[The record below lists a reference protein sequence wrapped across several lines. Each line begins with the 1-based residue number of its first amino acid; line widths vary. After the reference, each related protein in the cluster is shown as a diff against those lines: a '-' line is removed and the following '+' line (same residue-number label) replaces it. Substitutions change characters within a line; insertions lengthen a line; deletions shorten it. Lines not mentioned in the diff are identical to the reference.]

1 MLSFFFRTFAP
12 VKTVLD
18 VHTHTIMSGHAY
30 STLQEM
36 AQAAADKGLQIL
48 GITDH
53 ASSIPGSVQPVYFR
67 NTHVIPREM
76 YGIRL
81 LIGAEL
87 NILDT
92 HGTLDLEEFYYRLMD
107 IRIAGIHKFCWT
119 GGTRTQNTD
128 GMIAAIENK
137 WTDIISHPGDGVC
150 ELDFLPIVMA
160 AKRTDTLLELNSSSL
175 RPIRNKPMAIANNL
189 EILRLCKKYDVPII
203 LGSDAHISFDIANYQ
218 YALPLIVE
226 AQFPGELIVNDK
238 PELFFEIIERS
249 GAERFYNRIPD
260 SPY

>member
-1 MLSFFFRTFAP
+1 M
-12 VKTVLD
+12 KTLLD
-18 VHTHTIMSGHAY
+18 IHTHTIASGHAY

-36 AQAAADKGLQIL
+36 AKAASEKGLHIL

-76 YGIRL
+76 YGVRL

-92 HGTLDLEEFYYRLMD
+92 HGTLDLEDFYYRLMD
-107 IRIAGIHKFCWT
+107 VRIAGIHKFCWSGVT
-119 GGTRTQNTD
+119 KSQNTD
-128 GMIAAIENK
+128 GMLSAIENK
-137 WTDIISHPGDGVC
+137 WTDIIAHPGDGVC
-150 ELDFLPIVMA
+150 DLHFEPVVLA
-160 AKRTDTLLELNSSSL
+160 AKRTGTLLEINSSSL
-175 RPIRNKPMAIANNL
+175 RPIRNKPTAVANNT
-189 EILRLCKKYDVPII
+189 EILRLCKRHDVPVI

-218 YALPLIVE
+218 YALPLLRE
-226 AQFPGELIVNDK
+226 TDFPQELVVNDK
-238 PELFFEIIERS
+238 PDLFFHIIEKS
-249 GAERFYNRIPD
+249 GTERFYTRVPD

>member
-1 MLSFFFRTFAP
+1 M
-12 VKTVLD
+12 KTLLD
-18 VHTHTIMSGHAY
+18 IHTHTIASGHAY

-36 AQAAADKGLQIL
+36 AKAASEKGLHIL

-76 YGIRL
+76 YGVRL

-92 HGTLDLEEFYYRLMD
+92 HGTLDLEDFYYRLMD
-107 IRIAGIHKFCWT
+107 VRIAGIHKFCWS
-119 GGTRTQNTD
+119 GGTKSQNTD
-128 GMIAAIENK
+128 GMLSAIENK
-137 WTDIISHPGDGVC
+137 WTDIIAHPGDGVC
-150 ELDFLPIVMA
+150 DLHFEPVVLA
-160 AKRTDTLLELNSSSL
+160 AKRTGTLLEINSSSL
-175 RPIRNKPMAIANNL
+175 RPIRNKPTAVANNM
-189 EILRLCKKYDVPII
+189 EILRLCKRHDVPVI

-218 YALPLIVE
+218 YALPLLRE
-226 AQFPGELIVNDK
+226 TDFPQELVVNDK
-238 PELFFEIIERS
+238 PDLFFHIIEKS
-249 GAERFYNRIPD
+249 GTERFYTRVPD